1 MNHRIWRILV
11 PCLVILVGVWISPPA
26 QAGHSSTGTSISTE
40 GHQPVESCDQIKVRF
55 GDWGESM
62 PMARAQEELKAQA
75 VAGSPL
81 VLSLSDSGGMSI
93 ESWDGKDYAITVC
106 KAAGGSS
113 ESKAQQALDQVSAS
127 LDGRR
132 FTAHGPVKGDWL
144 VYLIVKA
151 PKDAE
156 MELSTENGGID
167 LAGVSGKIS
176 VKTDNG
182 PISLKKCA
190 SDIRATTENGPISL
204 SGGSGNFKL
213 KAENGPISVS
223 LPGGGWEGA
232 GLEAR
237 TENGPLEL
245 KLSGGMR
252 NGVRVES
259 SGYSPMSCKAAQC
272 SDARKSEDGSP
283 RWIELG
289 AQPATVKLYT
299 VNGPVSIKSDS
310 KEF

>member
-1 MNHRIWRILV
+1 MSGNRAKIM
-11 PCLVILVGVWISPPA
+11 LVGLILGAVMAASPA
-26 QAGHSSTGTSISTE
+26 LAHHSSTSTSISTE
-40 GHQPVESCDQIKVRF
+40 GHQPLERCDQIKVRF

-62 PMARAQEELKAQA
+62 PMARGEEELKAPA

-81 VLSLSDSGGMSI
+81 VLALAESGGMSI

-113 ESKAQQALDQVSAS
+113 DGKAQEALGQISVSI
-127 LDGRR
+127 DGRR
-132 FTAHGPVKGDWL
+132 FTAHGPQKGDWL

-156 MELSTENGGID
+156 MELSTDNGAIE

-176 VKTDNG
+176 AKTENG

-190 SDIRATTENGPISL
+190 SDIRATTQNGPISL

-223 LPGGGWEGA
+223 LPGGWEGA

-259 SGYSPMSCKAAQC
+259 SGYSPMSCKAAEC
-272 SDARKSEDGSP
+272 SEARKSENGTP